1 LLEKG
6 ISLLEDNT
14 AYVFGGDFDDTVE
27 KYSYR
32 DKTWKIVNNLT
43 YGECVSPDDINAFS
57 IAQ

>member
-1 LLEKG
+1 
-6 ISLLEDNT
+6 LLEDNT

-32 DKTWKIVNNLT
+32 DKSWKIVNNLT
-43 YGECVSPDDINAFS
+43 YGECVSPDEINAFS